1 MSLLPKTQDHLDVI
15 DVRDNILILTGGRFR
30 LVIEAT
36 AINFDLLSEEEQNAT
51 IYAYANLV
59 NSIDY
64 PIQILI
70 RTRQVDIT
78 SYIKFL
84 ESQIHEQVAGA
95 MREQLQDYIDFVK
108 QLVMENTVLQ
118 KKFFV
123 VIPYGTLE
131 LRAQK
136 SSLPFGGSNSPQ
148 TNYSIQALKKAKVEL
163 EQKME
168 ELKWQFNR
176 LGIKI
181 RQLNTEELIRL
192 FYEVYNPE
200 AGQNMG
206 MNQDLYGYTTKMVDS
221 SIKPP
226 TAKQ

>member
-15 DVRDNILILTGGRFR
+15 DVKDNILILTGGRFR

-70 RTRQVDIT
+70 RTRQVDIS

-84 ESQIHEQVAGA
+84 EGQIHEQVAGA

-118 KKFFV
+118 KRFFV

-131 LRAQK
+131 LKAQK
-136 SSLPFGGSNSPQ
+136 SNLPFGGGSSPQ
-148 TNYSIQALKKAKVEL
+148 TSYSIQALKKAKVEL

-226 TAKQ
+226 TTKQ